1 MTPTPNPYR
10 GAVIAF
16 ATMHGKERLAHE
28 SFRTILGASV
38 IAPESIDTDQF
49 GTFAG
54 DVHRTLPPL
63 QAAREKALLGI
74 GA

>member
-1 MTPTPNPYR
+1 MLEIQHVIEAR
-10 GAVIAF
+10 GCVDLAV
-16 ATMHGKERLAHE
+16 MH
-28 SFRTILGASV
+28 
-38 IAPESIDTDQF
+38 PDQF